1 MGACADK
8 AAGSASEMDV
18 DTFDTEYKA
27 PGKGKQKLYEV
38 EFETLSQADVKKI
51 MHQDVE
57 NISGICGV
65 DVSIVTPSLLLV
77 TCLFICSSFTSLA
90 SLSCS

>member
-1 MGACADK
+1 
-8 AAGSASEMDV
+8 MDV
-18 DTFDTEYKA
+18 DTFDNDFKVQ
-27 PGKGKQKLYEV
+27 GKGKQKSYEV
-38 EFETLSQADVKKI
+38 QYDSLSQEDIGK
-51 MHQDVE
+51 MMQQDVE